1 MDYEKLRRKKALF
14 HQQKAAIPEKL
25 LAQMEQEFEDQ
36 FTYDSLA
43 LSGSTLTRE
52 EIKAILASGRQK
64 ENTEKETE

>member
-1 MDYEKLRRKKALF
+1 MDYEKLRRKKELF
-14 HQQKAAIPEKL
+14 YQQKAAMPEQR

-43 LSGSTLTRE
+43 LSGGALTRE
-52 EIKAILASGRQK
+52 EIKAILTAERRK